1 MAAMGWWE
9 KSRIHQALKR
19 IVAGP
24 GIAVDPANP
33 LVPVVSA
40 KISTDASNAL
50 SFGTDNGL
58 FATGGGGGGSIHR
71 YPGAAFSSPGV
82 RVPITGTLTATVQ
95 INYSGKIQGWSMTGD
110 GSIGNAKCDVLSC
123 TAAGFPGSLTSLFP
137 VGVPAIAAD
146 DRASAMGLSIPVT
159 AGDILQFKGYDF
171 VALKYLNMTLDIL
184 ET

>member
-33 LVPVVSA
+33 SVPVVSA

-58 FATGGGGGGSIHR
+58 FATCGGGTTDIHAIR
-71 YPGAAFSSPGV
+71 
-82 RVPITGTLTATVQ
+82 
-95 INYSGKIQGWSMTGD
+95 KI
-110 GSIGNAKCDVLSC
+110 
-123 TAAGFPGSLTSLFP
+123 
-137 VGVPAIAAD
+137 
-146 DRASAMGLSIPVT
+146 
-159 AGDILQFKGYDF
+159 
-171 VALKYLNMTLDIL
+171 VALRAF
-184 ET
+184 